1 MVHQLTSQF
10 ATHYGKE
17 GVDVSAY
24 RVDTTN
30 QSSPFHWRNKQGQ
43 RGQSRE
49 GVVPGRSRREG
60 RKIAH
65 QNVLTKEHKS
75 QYDSLI
81 SKPKV
86 TTSRTNFCY
95 F

>member
-1 MVHQLTSQF
+1 MYQRIEWILLTKVHHSI
-10 ATHYGKE
+10 
-17 GVDVSAY
+17 GV
-24 RVDTTN
+24 TN
-30 QSSPFHWRNKQGQ
+30 KGQ

-49 GVVPGRSRREG
+49 GVVPGRSRRDG